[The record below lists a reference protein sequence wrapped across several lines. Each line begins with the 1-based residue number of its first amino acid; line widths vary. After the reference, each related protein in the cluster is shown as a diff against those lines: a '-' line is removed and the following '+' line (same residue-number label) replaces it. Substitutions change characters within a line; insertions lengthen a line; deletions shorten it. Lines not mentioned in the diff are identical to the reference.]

1 MPLKEGKPVNATVE
15 RLEDM
20 PKTIQD
26 TYGHVTP
33 RMQADRPERSSGR
46 TRYGM

>member
-1 MPLKEGKPVNATVE
+1 MLLKEGKSANVVAE
-15 RLEDM
+15 RLGDT

-33 RMQADRPERSSGR
+33 RMQADTVR
-46 TRYGM
+46 TIEQVYQI